1 MSAGVSIPTVWWM
14 QSVPPTET
22 GIGQARR
29 DAVEAFRYLGV
40 RETHL
45 FPLEL
50 SIQEALV
57 NALVHGVVEH
67 GGSQIRLSCEINSD
81 GVEVIVEDD
90 GGLFGVDAEEVS
102 HRVADETNAQGGH
115 GLLLIRAFMSRV
127 NIRSS
132 GHVRMELD
140 FHPVTDQVPVK
151 AGR

>member
-1 MSAGVSIPTVWWM
+1 MSAGASIPSLRWM

-29 DAVEAFRYLGV
+29 HAVEAFRCLGV

-57 NALVHGVVEH
+57 NALVHGVEEQ
-67 GGSQIRLSCEINSD
+67 GGSQIRLSFEITNH

-90 GGLFGVDAEEVS
+90 GLSAVEAEEVS
-102 HRVADETNAQGGH
+102 HPVADEAEPQGGH
-115 GLLLIRAFMSRV
+115 GLSLIRALMSRV

-140 FHPVTDQVPVK
+140 FQPVAGQVPV
-151 AGR
+151 

>member
-1 MSAGVSIPTVWWM
+1 MSAGVSIPTLRWM

-29 DAVEAFRYLGV
+29 YAVEVFRCLGV

-50 SIQEALV
+50 SIHEALV
-57 NALVHGVVEH
+57 NALVHGVEEH
-67 GGSQIRLSCEINSD
+67 GGSQIRLSVEINSH

-90 GGLFGVDAEEVS
+90 GLPDVEAEAVSPPVAEE
-102 HRVADETNAQGGH
+102 AEAQGGH
-115 GLLLIRAFMSRV
+115 GLLLIRALMSRV

-140 FHPVTDQVPVK
+140 FQPV
-151 AGR
+151 AG